1 MPDQLILGQSARL
14 GCDFDLEQSRLY
26 SVNWYKD
33 GKEFFRFM
41 PSMENKVQVFPVEG
55 VNVDVRY
62 SCLDLR
68 VKALSCLVFP
78 EAGQQLQPREAV
90 PGSAGQ
96 RGGLQV

>member
-55 VNVDVRY
+55 VNVEVRY
-62 SCLDLR
+62 PCQIS
-68 VKALSCLVFP
+68 S
-78 EAGQQLQPREAV
+78 
-90 PGSAGQ
+90 
-96 RGGLQV
+96 